1 MYIILHLVRDESV
14 DEAIV
19 LVQYVSETG
28 FLQKEVALIDS
39 PSVMEG
45 CIISFSKY
53 TVSLKCFS
61 FYNRLPFLILPKRR
75 DEIIPFNQ

>member
-14 DEAIV
+14 DESIV

-28 FLQKEVALIDS
+28 FLQKEGTLIDL

-45 CIISFSKY
+45 SASQFQNK
-53 TVSLKCFS
+53 
-61 FYNRLPFLILPKRR
+61 
-75 DEIIPFNQ
+75 